1 MLNGIA
7 MGQYLPAGSPVHR
20 MDPRAKLIV
29 AALATPAV
37 LVAADPPSVVAVSAW
52 VLLGAGLSGIRP
64 LIYWRSLKII
74 WLLLLISF
82 LVQVLFT
89 PGDTLAAAGFLRVSR
104 QGLVEGGWMLWRL
117 TLLLV
122 LASALSFTTTP
133 LQLTAALEWIL
144 APLTRLGLPV
154 RELAM
159 TVNLALRFVPT
170 LFDEAQLLLMAQRSR
185 GADFTRGGIRERV
198 RGLIPFLVPLLA
210 NIFRR
215 ADELALAME
224 IRCYRVGAARSRMI
238 VLRFS
243 IVDYVAVFTG
253 LAILATLLVCR
264 LF

>member
-29 AALATPAV
+29 VALATPAV
-37 LVAADPPSVVAVSAW
+37 LVAANPPSAAVVTAW
-52 VLLGAGLSGIRP
+52 VLLGAGLSGINP

-74 WLLLLISF
+74 WLVLLTGF
-82 LVQVLFT
+82 LLQVLFT
-89 PGDTLAAAGFLRVSR
+89 PGDTLFTAGWISISR
-104 QGLVEGGWMLWRL
+104 QGLVEGGWMLWRW

-122 LASALSFTTTP
+122 LASALVFTTTP
-133 LQLTAALEWIL
+133 LQLTAALEWML
-144 APLTRLGLPV
+144 APLARTGLPV
-154 RELAM
+154 RDLVM
-159 TVNLALRFVPT
+159 TINLALRFVPI

-185 GADFTRGGIRERV
+185 GADFTRGGIRGRA
-198 RGLIPFLVPLLA
+198 RGLVPFLVPLLA

-224 IRCYRVGAARSRMI
+224 IRCYRVGAARTGMT
-238 VLRFS
+238 VMRFS
-243 IVDYVAVFTG
+243 AADYAAVLAGLGILVALL
-253 LAILATLLVCR
+253 LAR

>member
-1 MLNGIA
+1 
-7 MGQYLPAGSPVHR
+7 
-20 MDPRAKLIV
+20 
-29 AALATPAV
+29 
-37 LVAADPPSVVAVSAW
+37 
-52 VLLGAGLSGIRP
+52 
-64 LIYWRSLKII
+64 
-74 WLLLLISF
+74 
-82 LVQVLFT
+82 
-89 PGDTLAAAGFLRVSR
+89 
-104 QGLVEGGWMLWRL
+104 
-117 TLLLV
+117 
-122 LASALSFTTTP
+122 
-133 LQLTAALEWIL
+133 LTAALEWIL